1 VIILT
6 CSCVSRI
13 FPNAI
18 VLQGAFVDLDDGFK
32 ELVKQGH
39 KFVEIR
45 TQDNS
50 IYNKKQVTVYF

>member
-1 VIILT
+1 
-6 CSCVSRI
+6 
-13 FPNAI
+13 
-18 VLQGAFVDLDDGFK
+18 LQGAFVDLDDGFK